1 VLVVAAVWYT
11 LVGASLGVVIIV
23 AAASAEFRTWAELPD
38 VCCIAVVNY
47 DVEGID
53 VGRVTYRSSDCEEIV
68 VVTVVLLGVVPAA
81 GAILDGVCYIPYLVS
96 NVRSE
101 TLCFAR
107 DLSSGLYFPVW
118 VRALVVVVQP
128 TGRCMGGLKSLF

>member
-1 VLVVAAVWYT
+1 M
-11 LVGASLGVVIIV
+11 VGASLGFVIIA
-23 AAASAEFRTWAELPD
+23 AAASAEFRTWVELPD

-47 DVEGID
+47 AVEGID
-53 VGRVTYRSSDCEEIV
+53 VGRATYRSSVCEETV

-81 GAILDGVCYIPYLVS
+81 GALVIPDGVCYIPYLVS

-107 DLSSGLYFPVW
+107 DLPSDLDYPVW
-118 VRALVVVVQP
+118 VRALLVVVQH